1 LNKIKKINF
10 VFATIYSIVLIVT
23 ETIMNFYWDDWKFY
37 PLWIVDY
44 LIALILLSSVFV
56 FKNKLQNL
64 LLLLGWSFSSGV
76 TYMALF
82 VSLDPNG
89 LNSPDI
95 ETKIPLIII
104 AFMVSILGII
114 LTFLDIK
121 LVKSQIDS

>member
-1 LNKIKKINF
+1 
-10 VFATIYSIVLIVT
+10 
-23 ETIMNFYWDDWKFY
+23 MNFYWDDWKFY

-44 LIALILLSSVFV
+44 LIALILLSSVFI

-89 LNSPDI
+89 LDSPDI

-104 AFMVSILGII
+104 GFMVSILGII
-114 LTFLDIK
+114 LTFIDIK